1 MTLTS
6 ELSAELKKRYNP
18 DGSKLR
24 EAQLR
29 MLDLLL
35 WVDKVCKKNNIPYFL
50 EGGTLLGAIR
60 HKGFIP
66 WDDDIDLGIPY
77 QYYSKMRDV
86 FLLEKHPQFVFQCE
100 ENDPYSFKF
109 WYVVRDTKSKYIHAR
124 PKMIKRE
131 SIMKYTGLQID
142 LFPYDN
148 HVISPINSLF
158 SHYNW
163 GQLIIDY
170 LGLSKPICKFA
181 YFLFRLQMMS
191 KSLLHVLSPK
201 QKFWTY
207 GYGTCFKW
215 RYKEDTLFPT
225 SQVEFEG
232 HWFPAPHNPDEY
244 LKIHYGDY
252 MQLPPLSEL
261 NHHMIEKIQIWYD

>member
-1 MTLTS
+1 MALTS
-6 ELSAELKKRYNP
+6 ELSAELKKRFNP
-18 DGSKLR
+18 DGSELR

-35 WVDKVCKKNNIPYFL
+35 WVDKVCKKNDIPYFL

-77 QYYSKMRDV
+77 HYYNKMRDA
-86 FLLEKHPQFVFQCE
+86 FLLEKHPQFVLQCE

-109 WYVVRDTKSKYIHAR
+109 WYVVRDTKSKYIHTR
-124 PKMIKRE
+124 PKMINRE
-131 SIMKYTGLQID
+131 NLMKYTGLQID

-148 HVISPINSLF
+148 HVITLF
-158 SHYNW
+158 NRILSHYNW
-163 GQLIIDY
+163 GYLIIDNFGTSNMLCRLAY
-170 LGLSKPICKFA
+170 SLFKLQKMCKS
-181 YFLFRLQMMS
+181 FLRM
-191 KSLLHVLSPK
+191 LSPK
-201 QKFWTY
+201 QKCWTY

-215 RYKEDTLFPT
+215 KYKEEVLFPV

-232 HWFPAPHNPDEY
+232 YWFPAPHNPDEY

-252 MQLPPLSEL
+252 MQLPPVCEM
-261 NHHMIEKIQIWYD
+261 NHHAIDNIQIWND